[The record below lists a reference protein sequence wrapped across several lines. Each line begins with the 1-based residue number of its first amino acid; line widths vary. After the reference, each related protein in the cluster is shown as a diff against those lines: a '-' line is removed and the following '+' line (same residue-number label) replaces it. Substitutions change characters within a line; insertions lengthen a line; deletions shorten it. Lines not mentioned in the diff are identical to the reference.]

1 MFFFF
6 NKVEKLLAHQVILL
20 PLNEVFANNLEC
32 LRFRT
37 RVRVGELDLESNFET
52 QHQEFI
58 IIGIHAPLY
67 YHYNAIND
75 VALVTLSGDVQFN
88 GENIPRI
95 LAQCVAT

>member
-1 MFFFF
+1 M
-6 NKVEKLLAHQVILL
+6 ILL

-95 LAQCVAT
+95 LEQCVAT